1 MLVLFDLSCDLGQDA
16 ELTIGQQTRSD
27 ALLRNPYLHACLA
40 MLLSVQGCAS
50 SLPPRPYFEQDQY
63 GRYYETERGH
73 IFRVDDDGTIL
84 DVTCTDPDLAKG
96 LPREDLL
103 RVLCASGTVTVVGKA
118 TRYSM
123 TTPMGPVSGKGPA
136 VIPRT
141 GQTGSTPTNAA
152 SSPDWDLS
160 AYAIAPE
167 SGRCEPLFAP
177 LSDAWT
183 AQKRRSCAHR
193 IWEVPAALVAY
204 PTIGAVVLG
213 VATAPVW
220 LPLLIFSKK

>member
-1 MLVLFDLSCDLGQDA
+1 MSRHLS
-16 ELTIGQQTRSD
+16 
-27 ALLRNPYLHACLA
+27 ALLAAILC
-40 MLLSVQGCAS
+40 VQGCAS

-63 GRYYETERGH
+63 GRYYETQDGR
-73 IFRVDDDGTIL
+73 IVRVDDDGTMF

-103 RVLCASGTVTVVGKA
+103 RVLCPSGRVTALGKA
-118 TRYSM
+118 KRVGTGGLPG
-123 TTPMGPVSGKGPA
+123 PMEPATGKGPA

-141 GQTGSTPTNAA
+141 GTTGGVPISAP
-152 SSPDWDLS
+152 SGSDWDLS
-160 AYAIAPE
+160 PYAVAPE

-177 LSDAWT
+177 LSDSWT
-183 AQKRRSCAHR
+183 SQKRRSCAHR
-193 IWEVPAALVAY
+193 VWEVPAALVAY
-204 PTIGAVVLG
+204 PVIGAVVLG